1 MTRNGLDGV
10 RMTEKRPGLW
20 WRAVR
25 GSKEDTR
32 QDQLDHVL
40 RGYPFVQ

>member
-20 WRAVR
+20 WKAVR
-25 GSKEDTR
+25 NSKEDTR
-32 QDQLDHVL
+32 QNQLDHVL
-40 RGYPFVQ
+40 RGYPLVQ